1 MNSELEFKYFF
12 TVGINMLDRLKT
24 IQTKLVEFWNRFTS
38 KQKTMIVC
46 ISAAVIFTLVA
57 LIWLLNR
64 TTYVELVT
72 FDDTKQAAE
81 AENILTEAAIDFKVS
96 GDGKTFTV
104 AEESES
110 QARLALG
117 ENNIA
122 TDYNDDLEWLFDNSM
137 STTDSERKLKEK
149 IVRQND
155 LVKDLENITGIKQA
169 SVQITVPDSSNSL
182 LSEEK
187 ESSASI
193 LLITT
198 DDFDVNNVEGIAN
211 HVATSLGNKTTDSI
225 RIVNQAGMLLFGG
238 DSEETSVMGSASQ
251 TVKIRNQVT
260 DNIQDQ
266 VRSLFVNSGVYN
278 DAEVKANLDINLD
291 QTKIEDELHYTEDE
305 EEDTGP
311 LLETYTYNAENVDGD
326 AGIPGTDSN
335 DDEIND
341 YELVDGYLANSSANV
356 VKQVYSE
363 SVKKTV
369 TVEAVGKVNT
379 ANSSIA
385 VVLSKYVI
393 YDEQQMKKA
402 GLLKGTNFE
411 AFQEENGER
420 KLIEVDDETYALVE
434 KATGISVD
442 NIQIQA
448 YEVPLFYPYE
458 ATAIDTVT
466 NYLQFVLAILIV
478 ALLCFVV
485 FKGMKPVE
493 VTELEPELSVE
504 ALLATTKENQ
514 TLEDIE
520 FSEKSATRQQIERFV
535 EENPDEVAL
544 LLRNWLNDEWD

>member
-1 MNSELEFKYFF
+1 
-12 TVGINMLDRLKT
+12 MLDKLKT
-24 IQTKLVEFWNRFTS
+24 IQTKIVEFWNRFTS
-38 KQKTMIVC
+38 KQKTMIIC
-46 ISAAVIFTLVA
+46 IAAAVVFTLVA
-57 LIWLLNR
+57 LVVLLNR
-64 TTYVELVT
+64 TTYVEIVT
-72 FDDTKQAAE
+72 FDNTTDASAAKE
-81 AENILTEAAIDFKVS
+81 ILTEEAIPFEFTN
-96 GDGKTFTV
+96 DGLTLSV
-104 AEESES
+104 PEESEAT
-110 QARLALG
+110 ARLALG
-117 ENNIA
+117 EKNIA
-122 TDYNDDLEWLFDNSM
+122 TDYNDDWDKLFNNSM

-149 IVRQND
+149 LVAQNNYAEII
-155 LVKDLENITGIKQA
+155 ENIEGVKQA
-169 SVQITVPDSSNSL
+169 SVQITIPDSTNSL
-182 LSEEK
+182 LSEKK

-193 LLITT
+193 LLVTT
-198 DDFDVNNVEGIAN
+198 EEFDQASVEGIAN
-211 HVATSLGNKTTDSI
+211 YIATALGNKTTDSI
-225 RIVNQAGMLLFGG
+225 RIVNQAGALLFGG
-238 DSEETSVMGSASQ
+238 DSDETSIIGSASQ

-260 DNIQDQ
+260 ENIQDQ

-291 QTKIEDELHYTEDE
+291 KTKIQDELHYTEDD

-311 LLETYTYNAENVDGD
+311 LLQTYTYNAENVDGN

-341 YELVDGYLANSSANV
+341 YELVDGALANSSASV
-356 VKQVYSE
+356 VKQTYSE
-363 SVKKTV
+363 SVKTTV
-369 TVEAVGKVNT
+369 TEEAVGKVNT

-393 YDEQQMKKA
+393 YDEAKMKKA

-420 KLIEVDDETYALVE
+420 KLVEVDDETYALVE
-434 KATGISVD
+434 KATGISVE

-458 ATAIDTVT
+458 ATAADVVT
-466 NYLQFVLAILIV
+466 NYLQFVLAALIV

-544 LLRNWLNDEWD
+544 LLRNWLNDEWE

>member
-1 MNSELEFKYFF
+1 
-12 TVGINMLDRLKT
+12 MLDRLKT

-72 FDDTKQAAE
+72 FEDTKQAAE

-104 AEESES
+104 AEENES

-122 TDYNDDLEWLFDNSM
+122 TDYNNDLEWMFDNSM

-149 IVRQND
+149 IVRQNA

-169 SVQITVPDSSNSL
+169 SVQITVPDSTNSL

-187 ESSASI
+187 ESSASV

-341 YELVDGYLANSSANV
+341 YELIDGYLANSSANI

-411 AFQEENGER
+411 AFQDENGER

-458 ATAIDTVT
+458 ATAVDTVT

-544 LLRNWLNDEWD
+544 LLRNWLNDELD

>member
-1 MNSELEFKYFF
+1 MDSAVPVVYIPLHEGTAPFIDMPSDFIENNLDDVCSYREQKMMELEFFF
-12 TVGINMLDRLKT
+12 
-24 IQTKLVEFWNRFTS
+24 
-38 KQKTMIVC
+38 
-46 ISAAVIFTLVA
+46 
-57 LIWLLNR
+57 
-64 TTYVELVT
+64 
-72 FDDTKQAAE
+72 
-81 AENILTEAAIDFKVS
+81 
-96 GDGKTFTV
+96 
-104 AEESES
+104 
-110 QARLALG
+110 ALG

-341 YELVDGYLANSSANV
+341 YELIDGYLANSSANV

-458 ATAIDTVT
+458 ATALDTVT

-514 TLEDIE
+514 SLDDIE
-520 FSEKSATRQQIERFV
+520 FSDKSATRQQIERFV

>member
-1 MNSELEFKYFF
+1 
-12 TVGINMLDRLKT
+12 MLDRLKT
-24 IQTKLVEFWNRFTS
+24 IQTKIVEFWNRFTS
-38 KQKTMIVC
+38 KQKTMIIC
-46 ISAAVIFTLVA
+46 IAAAVVFTLVA
-57 LIWLLNR
+57 LVVLLNR
-64 TTYVELVT
+64 TTYVEIVT
-72 FDDTKQAAE
+72 FDNTTNASE
-81 AENILTEAAIDFKVS
+81 AKKILTEEAIPYEFTN
-96 GDGKTFTV
+96 DGLTLSV
-104 AEESES
+104 PEENEAT
-110 QARLALG
+110 ARLALG

-122 TDYNDDLEWLFDNSM
+122 TDYDDDWDKLFNNSM

-149 IVRQND
+149 LVAQNNYAEII
-155 LVKDLENITGIKQA
+155 ENIEGVKQA
-169 SVQITVPDSSNSL
+169 SVQITIPDSTNSL
-182 LSEEK
+182 LSEKK

-193 LLITT
+193 LLVTT
-198 DDFDVNNVEGIAN
+198 ESFDQASVEGIAN
-211 HVATSLGNKTTDSI
+211 YIATALGNKTTDSI
-225 RIVNQAGMLLFGG
+225 RIVNQAGALLFGG
-238 DSEETSVMGSASQ
+238 DSDETSIIGSASQ

-260 DNIQDQ
+260 ENIQDQ

-291 QTKIEDELHYTEDE
+291 KTKIQDELHYTEDE

-311 LLETYTYNAENVDGD
+311 LLETYTYNAENVDGN

-341 YELVDGYLANSSANV
+341 YELLTGALANSSASV
-356 VKQVYSE
+356 VKQTYSE
-363 SVKKTV
+363 SVKT
-369 TVEAVGKVNT
+369 TITEEAVGKVNT

-393 YDEQQMKKA
+393 YDEAKMKKA

-411 AFQEENGER
+411 AFQEENDER
-420 KLIEVDDETYALVE
+420 KAVEVDDETYALVE
-434 KATGISVD
+434 KATGISVE

-458 ATAIDTVT
+458 ATAADVVT
-466 NYLQFVLAILIV
+466 NYLQFALAILIV
-478 ALLCFVV
+478 LLLCFVV

-544 LLRNWLNDEWD
+544 LLRNWLNDEWE

>member
-1 MNSELEFKYFF
+1 MLE
-12 TVGINMLDRLKT
+12 RLKT
-24 IQTKLVEFWNRFTS
+24 IRTKIVEFWNRFTS
-38 KQKTMIVC
+38 KQKTMIIC
-46 ISAAVIFTLVA
+46 IAAAVIFTLVA
-57 LIWLLNR
+57 LIVLLNR
-64 TTYVELVT
+64 TTYVEIVT
-72 FDDTKQAAE
+72 FDNTKDAAAAE
-81 AENILTEAAIDFKVS
+81 EILTEEAINYEFS
-96 GDGKTFTV
+96 TDGKTLSV
-104 AEESES
+104 PEESES
-110 QARLALG
+110 KARLALG

-122 TDYNDDLEWLFDNSM
+122 TNYDDSWDLLFNNSM

-149 IVRQND
+149 
-155 LVKDLENITGIKQA
+155 LVMQSKYAEIIENIEGVKQA
-169 SVQITVPDSSNSL
+169 SVQITIPDSTNSL

-193 LLITT
+193 LLVTT
-198 DDFDVNNVEGIAN
+198 ESFDAASVEGIAN
-211 HVATSLGNKTTDSI
+211 YIATALGNKTTDSI
-225 RIVNQAGMLLFGG
+225 RIVNQAGALLFGG
-238 DSEETSVMGSASQ
+238 DSEETSVIGSASQ

-311 LLETYTYNAENVDGD
+311 LLETYTYSAENVDGD

-341 YELVDGYLANSSANV
+341 YELVDSYLANSNANV
-356 VKQVYSE
+356 VKQLYSE
-363 SVKKTV
+363 SVKKTI

-393 YDEQQMKKA
+393 YDEAKMKKA

-411 AFQEENGER
+411 AFQEENAER
-420 KLIEVDDETYALVE
+420 KAIEVDDETYALVE
-434 KATGISVD
+434 KATGINVE

-458 ATAIDTVT
+458 ATAVDTVT
-466 NYLQFVLAILIV
+466 NYLQFILAILIV

>member
-1 MNSELEFKYFF
+1 
-12 TVGINMLDRLKT
+12 MLDRLKS
-24 IQTKLVEFWNRFTS
+24 IQTKIVEFWNRFTS
-38 KQKTMIVC
+38 KQKTMIIC
-46 ISAAVIFTLVA
+46 IAAAVIFVLVA
-57 LIWLLNR
+57 LIVLLNR

-72 FDDTKQAAE
+72 FANTTEAAAAE
-81 AENILTEAAIDFKVS
+81 EILTEEGIVFDVTS
-96 GDGKTFTV
+96 DGLTFLV

-110 QARLALG
+110 HARLALG

-122 TDYNDDLEWLFDNSM
+122 ANYDDSWEKLFDNSM
-137 STTDSERKLKEK
+137 STTDSERKLKQK
-149 IVRQND
+149 LVLQNK
-155 LVKDLENITGIKQA
+155 LVEDLETMSGIKQA
-169 SVQITVPDSSNSL
+169 SVQITIPDSTNSL
-182 LSEEK
+182 LSDEK
-187 ESSASI
+187 ESSASV
-193 LLITT
+193 LLVTT
-198 DDFDVNNVEGIAN
+198 DEFDSNSVEGIAN
-211 HVATSLGNKTTDSI
+211 YVSTALGNETTDSI
-225 RIVNQAGMLLFGG
+225 RIVNQSGMLLFGG
-238 DSEETSVMGSASQ
+238 DSNEASLIGSASQ

-260 DNIQDQ
+260 DNVQDQ

-291 QTKIEDELHYTEDE
+291 ETKIQDELHYTEDE

-326 AGIPGTDSN
+326 AGIPGTDTN

-341 YELVDGYLANSSANV
+341 YEILEGALANSSANV
-356 VKQVYSE
+356 VKQTYSE
-363 SVKKTV
+363 SVKTTV
-369 TVEAVGKVNT
+369 TKEAVGKVNT

-393 YDEQQMKKA
+393 YDEEQMKDA

-411 AFQEENGER
+411 AFQEENNER
-420 KLIEVDDETYALVE
+420 KPIEVDEETYALVE

-458 ATAIDTVT
+458 ASALDTVT

-504 ALLATTKENQ
+504 DLLATTKENQ

>member
-1 MNSELEFKYFF
+1 MLEK
-12 TVGINMLDRLKT
+12 LKS
-24 IQTKLVEFWNRFTS
+24 IQTKIVEFWNRFTS
-38 KQKTMIVC
+38 KQKTMIIC
-46 ISAAVIFTLVA
+46 IAAAVIFVLVA
-57 LIWLLNR
+57 LIVLLNR

-72 FDDTKQAAE
+72 FANTTEAAAAE
-81 AENILTEAAIDFKVS
+81 EILTEEGIVFDVTS
-96 GDGKTFTV
+96 DGLTFLV

-110 QARLALG
+110 HARLALG

-122 TDYNDDLEWLFDNSM
+122 ANYDDSWEKLFDNSM
-137 STTDSERKLKEK
+137 STTDSERKLKQK
-149 IVRQND
+149 LVLQNK
-155 LVKDLENITGIKQA
+155 LVEDLETMSGIKQA
-169 SVQITVPDSSNSL
+169 SVQITIPDSTNSL
-182 LSEEK
+182 LSDEK
-187 ESSASI
+187 ESSASV
-193 LLITT
+193 LLVTT
-198 DDFDVNNVEGIAN
+198 DDFDENSVEGIAN
-211 HVATSLGNKTTDSI
+211 YISTALGNDTTDSI
-225 RIVNQAGMLLFGG
+225 RIVNQGGTLLFGG
-238 DSEETSVMGSASQ
+238 DSNESSLIGSASQ

-260 DNIQDQ
+260 DNVQDQ

-291 QTKIEDELHYTEDE
+291 ETKIQDELHYTEDE

-311 LLETYTYNAENVDGD
+311 LLETYTYTAENVDGD
-326 AGIPGTDSN
+326 SGIPGTDTN

-341 YELVDGYLANSSANV
+341 YDIVDGTLANSSANV

-363 SVKKTV
+363 SVKTTV
-369 TVEAVGKVNT
+369 TTEAVGKVNT

-393 YDEQQMKKA
+393 YDEEQMKDA

-411 AFQEENGER
+411 AFQEENNER
-420 KLIEVDDETYALVE
+420 KAIEVDEDTYALVE

-458 ATAIDTVT
+458 ASALDTVT

-504 ALLATTKENQ
+504 ELLATTKENQ
-514 TLEDIE
+514 SLEDIE
-520 FSEKSATRQQIERFV
+520 FSEKSATRQQIEHFV

>member
-1 MNSELEFKYFF
+1 
-12 TVGINMLDRLKT
+12 MLDRLKT

-46 ISAAVIFTLVA
+46 ISAAVLFTLVA

-72 FDDTKQAAE
+72 FEDTKQAAE
-81 AENILTEAAIDFKVS
+81 AEDILTEAAIDFKVS

-341 YELVDGYLANSSANV
+341 YELIDGYLANSSANV

-458 ATAIDTVT
+458 ATALDTVT

>member
-1 MNSELEFKYFF
+1 
-12 TVGINMLDRLKT
+12 
-24 IQTKLVEFWNRFTS
+24 
-38 KQKTMIVC
+38 
-46 ISAAVIFTLVA
+46 
-57 LIWLLNR
+57 
-64 TTYVELVT
+64 
-72 FDDTKQAAE
+72 
-81 AENILTEAAIDFKVS
+81 
-96 GDGKTFTV
+96 
-104 AEESES
+104 
-110 QARLALG
+110 
-117 ENNIA
+117 
-122 TDYNDDLEWLFDNSM
+122 
-137 STTDSERKLKEK
+137 
-149 IVRQND
+149 
-155 LVKDLENITGIKQA
+155 
-169 SVQITVPDSSNSL
+169 
-182 LSEEK
+182 
-187 ESSASI
+187 
-193 LLITT
+193 
-198 DDFDVNNVEGIAN
+198 
-211 HVATSLGNKTTDSI
+211 
-225 RIVNQAGMLLFGG
+225 MLLFGG